1 LQAKHP
7 HDRFSPWCYNFDKQ
21 RKIFSVKSVLG
32 IKNVRKAKF
41 LGLLI
46 LLIVGVSCTIVEPR
60 LPPEA
65 PRGTPL
71 RVNAHAVYVDDSG
84 RTIRQG
90 EELMHV
96 AGVKISVFGAR
107 GQTKITT
114 EQDIDFIMLAGY
126 NYTIKAT
133 FNESTQSIRVVVE
146 GDLASK
152 EEIDCGGYIGIRVYQ
167 SSNTIKS
174 ITYQRPAYE

>member
-1 LQAKHP
+1 
-7 HDRFSPWCYNFDKQ
+7 
-21 RKIFSVKSVLG
+21 
-32 IKNVRKAKF
+32 VRKAKF

-71 RVNAHAVYVDDSG
+71 RVNAYAVYVDDAG
-84 RTIRQG
+84 RIMRRG
-90 EELMHV
+90 EELIHV
-96 AGVKISVFGAR
+96 AGVKIGVFGVR

-126 NYTIKAT
+126 SYTLKAT
-133 FNESTQSIRVVVE
+133 FNESTELTRVVVE

-152 EEIDCGGYIGIRVYQ
+152 EEINFGGYIEVEVWQ
-167 SSNTIKS
+167 SSDTIKS
-174 ITYQRPAYE
+174 ITYQRPLYL

>member
-1 LQAKHP
+1 M
-7 HDRFSPWCYNFDKQ
+7 
-21 RKIFSVKSVLG
+21 IV
-32 IKNVRKAKF
+32 
-41 LGLLI
+41 I
-46 LLIVGVSCTIVEPR
+46 LLIVGVSCGCEPWHEVEPKP
-60 LPPEA
+60 LPEA

-126 NYTIKAT
+126 SYTLKAT
-133 FNESTQSIRVVVE
+133 FNESTELTRVVVE

-152 EEIDCGGYIGIRVYQ
+152 EEINFGGYIEVEVWQG
-167 SSNTIKS
+167 SDTIKS
-174 ITYQRPAYE
+174 ITYQRPLYL

>member
-1 LQAKHP
+1 
-7 HDRFSPWCYNFDKQ
+7 
-21 RKIFSVKSVLG
+21 
-32 IKNVRKAKF
+32 VRKAKF

-46 LLIVGVSCTIVEPR
+46 LLIVGVSFGCEPWHEVEPR

-71 RVNAHAVYVDDSG
+71 RVNAYAVYVDDAG
-84 RTIRQG
+84 RIMRRG
-90 EELMHV
+90 EELIHV
-96 AGVKISVFGAR
+96 AGVKIGVFGVR

-126 NYTIKAT
+126 NYTLKAT
-133 FNESTQSIRVVVE
+133 FNESTELARVVVE

-152 EEIDCGGYIGIRVYQ
+152 EEVNSGGYVEVEVWQ
-167 SSNTIKS
+167 SSNTVRS
-174 ITYQRPAYE
+174 ITYQRPLYL

>member
-1 LQAKHP
+1 M
-7 HDRFSPWCYNFDKQ
+7 
-21 RKIFSVKSVLG
+21 IV
-32 IKNVRKAKF
+32 
-41 LGLLI
+41 I
-46 LLIVGVSCTIVEPR
+46 LLIVGVSCGCEPWHEVEPKP
-60 LPPEA
+60 LPEA
-65 PRGTPL
+65 PM

-126 NYTIKAT
+126 SWLAIAT
-133 FNESTQSIRVVVE
+133 PLRRLSMS
-146 GDLASK
+146 
-152 EEIDCGGYIGIRVYQ
+152 
-167 SSNTIKS
+167 
-174 ITYQRPAYE
+174 RPN

>member
-1 LQAKHP
+1 M
-7 HDRFSPWCYNFDKQ
+7 
-21 RKIFSVKSVLG
+21 IV
-32 IKNVRKAKF
+32 
-41 LGLLI
+41 I
-46 LLIVGVSCTIVEPR
+46 LLIVGVSCGCEPWHEVEPKP
-60 LPPEA
+60 LPEA

-126 NYTIKAT
+126 SYTLKAT
-133 FNESTQSIRVVVE
+133 FNESTELTRVVVE

-152 EEIDCGGYIGIRVYQ
+152 EEINFGGYIEVEVWQ
-167 SSNTIKS
+167 SSDTIKS
-174 ITYQRPAYE
+174 ITYQRPLYL

>member
-1 LQAKHP
+1 M
-7 HDRFSPWCYNFDKQ
+7 
-21 RKIFSVKSVLG
+21 
-32 IKNVRKAKF
+32 RKAKF

-126 NYTIKAT
+126 SYTLKAT
-133 FNESTQSIRVVVE
+133 FNESTELTRVVVE

-152 EEIDCGGYIGIRVYQ
+152 EEINFGGYIEVEVWQG
-167 SSNTIKS
+167 SDTIKS
-174 ITYQRPAYE
+174 ITYQRPLYL